1 MANGEAI
8 GLIECKGI
16 VAAVEACDAAL
27 KAANVEFVEQHKVG
41 SGLVSITLRGDVAA
55 ARGRSGLGP
64 RDSAAAP
71 GCGEDGLITIS
82 GKSARPT
89 GVSMFLARV
98 TGHVVATTKDK
109 TLSGQK
115 LFVVEPLN
123 VKFDEANKP
132 SSLGNTGRAI
142 VALDS
147 VGCGEGQLV
156 LVVQGSSARMT
167 EHTKNLPAD
176 ALVIGIVDSA
186 VFAGK
191 TFYQARD
198 DRGGRNS

>member
-1 MANGEAI
+1 
-8 GLIECKGI
+8 
-16 VAAVEACDAAL
+16 
-27 KAANVEFVEQHKVG
+27 
-41 SGLVSITLRGDVAA
+41 
-55 ARGRSGLGP
+55 
-64 RDSAAAP
+64 
-71 GCGEDGLITIS
+71 
-82 GKSARPT
+82 
-89 GVSMFLARV
+89 MFLARV
-98 TGHVVATTKDK
+98 TGHVVATQKDK

-123 VKFDEANKP
+123 VKFDDQNKP

-167 EHTKNLPAD
+167 EITKNLPAD

-186 VFAGK
+186 TYAGK
-191 TFYQARD
+191 TFHEAGQRKS
-198 DRGGRNS
+198 RP